1 MTVTHEP
8 DTRNGHAGP
17 PAPDRRATGTK
28 KARSEA
34 AAPADTVRIEVPRD
48 DHATLT
54 ACAERAGLTMTQAFK
69 LAMQCLDRATA
80 NERQETAEERRERIL
95 AQFRGQS

>member
-1 MTVTHEP
+1 MTVIHEP
-8 DTRNGHAGP
+8 DTRNGRAGL
-17 PAPDRRATGTK
+17 PAPDRRSTGTK

-48 DHATLT
+48 DHAIL
-54 ACAERAGLTMTQAFK
+54 AECAGRVGITMVEAFK
-69 LAMQCLDRATA
+69 LAMECLDHATA
-80 NERQETAEERRERIL
+80 NERQETAEERRARIL